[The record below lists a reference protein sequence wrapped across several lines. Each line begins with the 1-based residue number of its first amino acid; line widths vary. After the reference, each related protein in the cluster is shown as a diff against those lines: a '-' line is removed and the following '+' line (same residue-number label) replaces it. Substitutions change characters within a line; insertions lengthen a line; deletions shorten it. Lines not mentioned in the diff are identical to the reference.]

1 MTGGAAEYSPPDTA
15 GEPADVARWSFAQ
28 WSRALSRF
36 RTPSNGRAVFE
47 LAATL
52 IPFVGVWALARLAFA
67 EGFYWAAIPL
77 IVVASGLIVRLFL
90 IQHDCG
96 HGAFF
101 SSRRAN
107 DALGRMLGVLTLTP
121 YAHWRRAHAGHHA
134 THGNLDRRGV
144 GDVDTLTV
152 AEYLA
157 RPRSGRWR
165 YRLYRHPL
173 VLFGIGPAYV
183 FLLTNRVPAGFMR
196 DGWQPWLSTM
206 GTNLA
211 IVVVAALL
219 VQFFGVG
226 ALLMQVAIMLLAAV
240 IGVWLFYVQHQFELS
255 YWTASTA
262 WSSRDAALKGSSH
275 YALPPVI
282 RWFTANIGVH
292 HVHHLSSRIPF
303 YRLPDVL
310 KAYPALTETNRLT
323 LRESFACATLALW
336 DEHRGRLIR
345 FADLAKLSAR
355 QEPLHGSGHA

>member
-1 MTGGAAEYSPPDTA
+1 MTGAATHPSSGAASET
-15 GEPADVARWSFAQ
+15 ADVGRWSAAQ
-28 WSRALSRF
+28 WSRALARF
-36 RTPSNGRAVFE
+36 RSPSNRRAALE
-47 LAATL
+47 LAITL
-52 IPFVGVWALARLAFA
+52 VPFIAAWVLARVALAQSV
-67 EGFYWAAIPL
+67 YWAALPL
-77 IVVASGLIVRLFL
+77 IIIASGLLVRLFL

-101 SSRRAN
+101 AHRRAN
-107 DALGRMLGVLTLTP
+107 DGLGRLLGVLTLTP
-121 YAHWRRAHAGHHA
+121 YAHWRRSHASHHA

-152 AEYLA
+152 AEYVA
-157 RPRSGRWR
+157 RSRWGRWR

-173 VLFGIGPAYV
+173 VLFGIGPAYL
-183 FLLTNRVPAGFMR
+183 FLLSHRIPAGFMR
-196 DGWQPWLSTM
+196 LGWQPWLSTM

-211 IVVVAALL
+211 IVAAAALL
-219 VQFFGVG
+219 VLASGVG
-226 ALLMQVAIMLLAAV
+226 ALLMQVAIVLLAAV
-240 IGVWLFYVQHQFELS
+240 AGVWLFYVQHQFERS
-255 YWTASTA
+255 HWTTSAGWTA
-262 WSSRDAALKGSSH
+262 RDAALMGSSH
-275 YALPPVI
+275 YVLPAVI